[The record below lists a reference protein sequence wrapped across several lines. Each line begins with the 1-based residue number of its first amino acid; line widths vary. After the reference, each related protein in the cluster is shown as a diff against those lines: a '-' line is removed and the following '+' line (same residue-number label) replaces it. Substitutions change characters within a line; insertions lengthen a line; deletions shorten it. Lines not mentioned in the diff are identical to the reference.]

1 MTKLNQITVIKM
13 NTPSTS
19 FYHKTPNGT
28 NLHFTQ
34 TGNPS
39 GPLAVLLHGL
49 GGSTKTFEPILQSLS
64 PQLRRLI
71 CVDLEG
77 FGQTPLASPDT
88 TLSISRYVDNL
99 EHLVAYLQGP
109 LGASSGKLLFI
120 GHSLGSIISMHYASR
135 HPDQIC
141 GLILL
146 GPGRSIAHIPAA
158 RERMLGL
165 AAKARAEGIQA
176 VADTAAVSNFPSKGT
191 VPPEI
196 RQLVRE
202 AVASCDAE
210 SYARACEAIAGL
222 DHLDPDYSSICA
234 PTLLLAGSDDIISN
248 PQTSLGLQELIGDN
262 ARVKILEGVGHQM
275 ILQDFEGTTDAI
287 ISLVDKLDN

>member
-1 MTKLNQITVIKM
+1 M
-13 NTPSTS
+13 NTSSTS
-19 FYHKTPNGT
+19 FFYKTPNGT

-34 TGNPS
+34 TGNSS
-39 GPLAVLLHGL
+39 GPLVVLLHGL
-49 GGSTKTFEPILQSLS
+49 GGSTKTFQPVLQSLS
-64 PQLRRLI
+64 PRIHRLI

-77 FGQTPLASPDT
+77 FGQTPLSSPST
-88 TLSISRYVDNL
+88 TLSVPRYVDDL
-99 EHLVAYLQGP
+99 EYLVAHLQGS

-120 GHSLGSIISMHYASR
+120 GHSLGSIISMHYASK
-135 HPDQIC
+135 HPDQIR

-165 AAKARAEGIQA
+165 AAKARTEGIQA
-176 VADTAAVSNFPSKGT
+176 VADMAAISNFPLKGT
-191 VPPEI
+191 VPPET
-196 RQLVRE
+196 RQVVRE

-210 SYARACEAIAGL
+210 AYAKACEAIAGI

-234 PTLLLAGSDDIISN
+234 PTLLLAGSHDIISS
-248 PQTSLGLQELIGDN
+248 PQISFGLQELIGDN
-262 ARVKILEGVGHQM
+262 AQVKVLGGIGHQM

-287 ISLVDKLDN
+287 KSLIEK